1 MRSFPF
7 LPDEVRRRLLV
18 ASGVVVIAI
27 GVAVLVCA
35 LLFNGGSTGDD
46 AARGASGTDAAS
58 PSSPGST
65 SPAASPTPMASA
77 SARADPATEP
87 APTTAPA
94 APRGATAI
102 TSFSVSPTTV
112 ECNDERTAPVPLS
125 FSWVTTGAER
135 VWIGVGT
142 TDAAAQPFAE
152 VATDASGYSD
162 ITFDC
167 SALQKV
173 FTLTVEAGG
182 VRTSRTVVVERE
194 LQ

>member
-1 MRSFPF
+1 LRSFPF
-7 LPDEVRRRLLV
+7 LPDAVCRRLLV

-58 PSSPGST
+58 PSSPRST
-65 SPAASPTPMASA
+65 SPTPMASA

>member
-1 MRSFPF
+1 LRSFPF

-35 LLFNGGSTGDD
+35 LLFNGGGTGDD

-58 PSSPGST
+58 PS